1 MWLFSDVGMFKGEPG
16 WCSETNEQFREDQAS
31 TNAWDNDAS
40 LGARRKIE
48 RLRELKHL
56 RDLLD
61 DPEFDDL
68 D

>member
-1 MWLFSDVGMFKGEPG
+1 MFKGEPG
-16 WCSETNEQFREDQAS
+16 WSSETNEQFREHQDS

-40 LGARRKIE
+40 FAARRKIE
-48 RLRELKHL
+48 RLRELKQL